1 MEVYKNN
8 SGEILEVS
16 KLPNGRIKLS
26 QVRNAGRGE
35 SKSVGTVKELNAF
48 LYNNGYHLAMTE
60 RSKRFGRH
68 FTENDL
74 SDELLMII
82 PNSELAVERNGDIFS
97 CWFLADNAD
106 GTVEVSCNAP
116 FAAVNWQGY
125 KAVTV
130 RIDEL
135 ILITGEIE

>member
-1 MEVYKNN
+1 MEVYRSN

-26 QVRNAGRGE
+26 QVRNAGRRE
-35 SKSVGTVKELNAF
+35 SKSVGTVRELNAF
-48 LYNNGYHLAMTE
+48 LYNQGYHLAMTE

-68 FTENDL
+68 FTENNL
-74 SDELLMII
+74 SDELLTIL
-82 PNSELAVERNGDIFS
+82 PNFELAVEHNGDIFS
-97 CWFLADNAD
+97 CWLLADNAD

-125 KAVTV
+125 KAITV

-135 ILITGEIE
+135 IIIEGDI

>member
-26 QVRNAGRGE
+26 QVRNADRRE
-35 SKSVGTVKELNAF
+35 SKSVGTIKELNAF
-48 LYNNGYHLAMTE
+48 LYNGGYHLAMTE

-68 FTENDL
+68 FTENNL
-74 SDELLMII
+74 SEELLMIL
-82 PNSELAVERNGDIFS
+82 PNSELAVEHNGDIFS

-125 KAVTV
+125 KAITV
-130 RIDEL
+130 RLDEL
-135 ILITGEIE
+135 IIIEGGIE

>member
-1 MEVYKNN
+1 MEVYRSN

-26 QVRNAGRGE
+26 QVRNADRRE

-48 LYNNGYHLAMTE
+48 LYNGGYHLAMTE

-68 FTENDL
+68 FTENNL
-74 SDELLMII
+74 SNELLTIL

-97 CWFLADNAD
+97 CWLLADNAD

-125 KAVTV
+125 KAITV

-135 ILITGEIE
+135 IIIEGGIE

>member
-26 QVRNAGRGE
+26 QLRNAGRRE
-35 SKSVGTVKELNAF
+35 SKSVGTVRELNAF
-48 LYNNGYHLAMTE
+48 LYNQGYHLAMTE

-68 FTENDL
+68 FTENNL
-74 SDELLMII
+74 SEELLMIL
-82 PNSELAVERNGDIFS
+82 PNLELAIERNGDIFS

-135 ILITGEIE
+135 IIIEGGIE